1 MWLCKYVYNV
11 KQVTLHFPALS
22 TRPGKLYRVISYTV
36 VSVTFNIL
44 SDSSYKFSIRKYC
57 RAFCENCSKYVSHF
71 TLGTLKFILTNLRR
85 SEYNFDSLQNPQLA
99 YQTPTL
105 VVLLYVTQQ
114 KTHMLIIQK
123 IKACGPSHS
132 TVCKCVFCAL
142 CAQFTKSRYCAY
154 LWLSRC
160 GLFPLLQNSRTRRDW
175 LVYSLLKWWI
185 LEM

>member
-36 VSVTFNIL
+36 VSVTSNIL
-44 SDSSYKFSIRKYC
+44 SDSSYQFSIRKYC
-57 RAFCENCSKYVSHF
+57 RAFCENCSKYVSHL

-105 VVLLYVTQQ
+105 LLVLLNVTQQ

-123 IKACGPSHS
+123 IKDWAVAFHSLQVRFLCSMCTVDKIAILCLSVAVKVWAIPS
-132 TVCKCVFCAL
+132 A
-142 CAQFTKSRYCAY
+142 TKFKDA
-154 LWLSRC
+154 
-160 GLFPLLQNSRTRRDW
+160 T
-175 LVYSLLKWWI
+175 
-185 LEM
+185 